1 MLPWRCSAWR
11 QYRVKRKR
19 SYELLCCGKPIK
31 DNSENNGWHK
41 MYIKK
46 FFMTN
51 AIPEIEIT
59 DSVLESLIDHF
70 EMIRLCKGRV
80 Y

>member
-1 MLPWRCSAWR
+1 
-11 QYRVKRKR
+11 
-19 SYELLCCGKPIK
+19 
-31 DNSENNGWHK
+31 
-41 MYIKK
+41 
-46 FFMTN
+46 MTN

-70 EMIRLCKGRV
+70 ETICLCKGRV

>member
-1 MLPWRCSAWR
+1 MNC
-11 QYRVKRKR
+11 
-19 SYELLCCGKPIK
+19 LCCGKLIK
-31 DNSENNGWHK
+31 DNNESSGWHK
-41 MYIKK
+41 TYIKK

-70 EMIRLCKGRV
+70 ETIRLCKGRV